1 MAFDVVIAGGG
12 FGGLYAARRLERRLP
27 RYSARIIVVSDV
39 NFLLYSP
46 LLPGAAAGSL
56 EPRHVVVP
64 IREEL
69 EWADL
74 RLGRVTGAD
83 PGVNELYVRTLDER
97 DETLRYDQLVVALG
111 SVSRVLPIPGLAE
124 HALGFKTLADAIAVR
139 NRALLNLE
147 IAESL
152 PDDESR
158 REYLTFLFVG
168 AGYAG
173 VEGIAELQDY
183 VNATIERYPR
193 CREAGTRWIIAD
205 MLDRIMPEIPES
217 LAEFASQELR
227 GRGIE
232 LRTGTRLERMDER
245 SAVLSTGERVPT
257 RTVCW
262 TAGVKPPA
270 IVKQLGLPLT
280 KGGRIETDACMRV
293 TGQHNVW
300 AIGDAAAVPDP
311 AQKRKAPSPPTAQH
325 AIRQGRVVG
334 SNVAAALAGRKPRP
348 FRYRTL
354 GVFVDLGQHKAVATM
369 LGHPPARLP
378 GLVRRPHLPPGDDA
392 RHGAP
397 GPPGGRLDRRPAV
410 RPRVRRAR
418 PARPSALPADLPRR
432 GATAGRGT
440 RSVSELTFREGRASD
455 LQAVFELGEVAWDV
469 SRRARGLLLAGA
481 EPHGG
486 GAARGLEARAA
497 ADRVPRRA
505 GGRLLPRLRGR
516 RRARGLRAHGALRLH
531 GRDGGALGG
540 ALARGP
546 RREHRAARA
555 LLARVADP

>member
-1 MAFDVVIAGGG
+1 VAFDVVIAGGG

-27 RYSARIIVVSDV
+27 RHSARIIVVSDV
-39 NFLLYSP
+39 NFLLYTP

-74 RLGRVTGAD
+74 LLGRVTGAD
-83 PGVNELYVRTLDER
+83 PGVNEVYVRTLDQR

-124 HALGFKTLADAIAVR
+124 HALGFKSLADGIALR

-158 REYLTFLFVG
+158 REYLTFVFVG

-183 VNATIERYPR
+183 VNDTIEKYPR
-193 CREAGTRWIIAD
+193 CLGAGTRWILVE
-205 MLDRIMPEIPES
+205 MLDQIMPEIPAS
-217 LAEFASQELR
+217 LAEFAARELR
-227 GRGIE
+227 ARGID

-245 SAVLSTGERVPT
+245 SVALSTGEQVAA

-270 IVKQLGLPLT
+270 IVKELGLPLT
-280 KGGRIETDACMRV
+280 EHGRIDVDATMRV
-293 TGQHNVW
+293 RGQDNVW

-311 AQKRKAPSPPTAQH
+311 AQARKAPSPPTAQH

-334 SNVAAALAGRKPRP
+334 SNVAAALAGKKPRP

-354 GVFVDLGQHKAVATM
+354 GVFVDLGQHKAVATILGM
-369 LGHPPARLP
+369 PLRGFPAWFAARTYHLAMMPGVARRVRLAVDWTVGLIFGRASAELGQLGHPPSLQVYLDEVP
-378 GLVRRPHLPPGDDA
+378 QSGE
-392 RHGAP
+392 AP
-397 GPPGGRLDRRPAV
+397 DR
-410 RPRVRRAR
+410 
-418 PARPSALPADLPRR
+418 
-432 GATAGRGT
+432 
-440 RSVSELTFREGRASD
+440 
-455 LQAVFELGEVAWDV
+455 
-469 SRRARGLLLAGA
+469 
-481 EPHGG
+481 
-486 GAARGLEARAA
+486 
-497 ADRVPRRA
+497 
-505 GGRLLPRLRGR
+505 
-516 RRARGLRAHGALRLH
+516 
-531 GRDGGALGG
+531 
-540 ALARGP
+540 
-546 RREHRAARA
+546 
-555 LLARVADP
+555 